1 MRIPTHLQ
9 QLVNNLGLKGWVD
22 SKQFP
27 IDHYSE
33 SVEVFRERLSSRMD
47 GTGNG
52 EGEIQKAMAIMLAQ
66 ELDVEGALATRVLE
80 ANVCDISD
88 EAEWAKICEA
98 AGWCVLQRCE
108 RNKRQEEG

>member
-22 SKQFP
+22 GKQFP

-33 SVEVFRERLSSRMD
+33 SVELYRERLSSRTD
-47 GTGNG
+47 GTESG
-52 EGEIQKAMAIMLAQ
+52 EGEIQKAIAIMVAQ
-66 ELDVEGALATRVLE
+66 ELDVEGALATLVLDG
-80 ANVCDISD
+80 NVCDISD
-88 EAEWAKICEA
+88 EAQWAKICEA

-108 RNKRQEEG
+108 RIRKRDDD